1 MKAGHMKSSR
11 QKLLAVLLL
20 AAAALAAD
28 CRKPSQAAG
37 PSPADPSAVF
47 PEPVRYDPEIDTD
60 YEQGTLAGDC
70 SLTVRNATDT
80 PIAVVPL
87 NLYRLMEVASVSD
100 AAGKALEFTQ
110 NVRIFE
116 DWKEFQVN
124 HIRVALEPPLP
135 PGKETALRVKYAGPL
150 LGYAEAMRYVKDH
163 VGRDLTLIRSDSF
176 AFPGIGVPSWKTNR
190 AAGLMNFDY
199 RVSLTVPSPFVVANA
214 GNLVSRT
221 EKDGRTTFVY
231 ESRVPSWRIDLVAAE
246 YATLESEDGRFR
258 IFAFPAD
265 TDGARE
271 LLKSLEASLALFS
284 RWFGPLPVFR
294 GLTVIEI
301 PAGYG
306 SQADAAAI
314 IQEAAAFKDADGRY
328 TFYHELSHLWNVTA
342 NDPLP
347 PRFESEGLAMFLQH
361 LVQEKLENKAGAV
374 EAAVAASLPR
384 LAKNFDE
391 HADWAKTPMID
402 YGRAD
407 LTDLSYRMGQILF
420 YLLYDALGEEAF
432 LDTNAGFFRDHRAT
446 GATARQFVEYFQGR
460 GGAALGRIFEDWV
473 FTTRAAELITAGT
486 SLEDLRRR
494 YR

>member
-1 MKAGHMKSSR
+1 MKGGPMRSSR
-11 QKLLAVLLL
+11 RKLFAILLL
-20 AAAALAAD
+20 AAAALSTD
-28 CRKPSQAAG
+28 CRKASQPAG
-37 PSPADPSAVF
+37 PSPAEPAAVF
-47 PEPVRYDPEIDTD
+47 PEPVRYDLEIDTD

-70 SLTVRNATDT
+70 LLTIRNATDA

-87 NLYRLMEVASVSD
+87 NLYRLMAVASVTD

-116 DWKEFQVN
+116 DWKELQVN
-124 HIRVALEPPLP
+124 HIRVALEPSLA
-135 PGKETALRVKYAGPL
+135 PGKETALRIKYAGPL
-150 LGYAEAMRYVKDH
+150 LGYAEAMRYVKDR
-163 VGRDLTLIRSDSF
+163 VGRDLTLVRSDSF
-176 AFPGIGVPSWKTNR
+176 AFPEIGVPSWKTNR
-190 AAGLMNFDY
+190 AAGLKDFDY

-231 ESRVPSWRIDLVAAE
+231 ESRVPSWRIDLAAAE

-258 IFAFPAD
+258 IFAFPED

-271 LLKSLEASLALFS
+271 LLKSLEATLALFS

-306 SQADAAAI
+306 SQADVAAV
-314 IQEAAAFKDADGRY
+314 IQEAAAFKDSAGRY

-361 LVQEKLENKAGAV
+361 LVQEKLEGKAGAV
-374 EAAVAASLPR
+374 DRAATAMLER
-384 LAKNFDE
+384 LAKNFGE
-391 HADWAKTPMID
+391 HPDWTKTAMID
-402 YGRAD
+402 YGKKD
-407 LTDLSYRMGQILF
+407 LTDLSYRVGQIFF
-420 YLLYDALGEEAF
+420 YLLHKTLGEEAF
-432 LDTNAGFFRDHRAT
+432 IETIAGFYRDHRAA
-446 GATARQFVEYFQGR
+446 GATAAQFVEYFKSR
-460 GGAALGRIFEDWV
+460 GGPALGPIFEDWV
-473 FTTRAAELITAGT
+473 FTTKAAELITAGIT
-486 SLEDLRRR
+486 LEDLRRR